1 MSRESEGFEGPGESE
16 ESAVPRT
23 RRRPAYG
30 RATAVRRLHLP
41 ERAGRLGL
49 SVREADRF
57 VAAGVTDDVLDTTH
71 FDTVRFPP
79 PPWAAE
85 AFAAAAGDGAHAYTP
100 YRGAAAVRR
109 PVAHEL
115 GRRLGTPV
123 DPERELLLTPGSQAG
138 LFATLAAL
146 VSPGD
151 TVALL
156 DPDYLFSERILRL
169 LGAHVHHVPLV
180 SRPAGDGPGGAREG
194 SPDDGPDGGLV
205 PDLDE
210 LAAALRAGAS
220 VVLFSHPNNP
230 TGAVYPPDV
239 VAGIAALV
247 REHDAF
253 AVVDELYARLVY
265 GAPLPRLIA
274 EPGMRGRC
282 ATVTGPSKTE
292 SLSGYRVG
300 VVVAPGDVVDG
311 AEDVLA
317 AMSLRAPAYAQHLL
331 TRWLR
336 DDEDFVRDRLAD
348 LRGLREQTAAWLADV
363 ADLGLRARGGP
374 RPPGTAYLFVD
385 ASALGVPDH
394 VLADRLVR
402 EAGVLVSPG
411 YQFGPRGI
419 GSFRVCYARDE
430 AVWEAALSR
439 MTAALR
445 ALAR

>member
-1 MSRESEGFEGPGESE
+1 M
-16 ESAVPRT
+16 
-23 RRRPAYG
+23 
-30 RATAVRRLHLP
+30 
-41 ERAGRLGL
+41 
-49 SVREADRF
+49 
-57 VAAGVTDDVLDTTH
+57 
-71 FDTVRFPP
+71 
-79 PPWAAE
+79 AE
-85 AFAAAAGDGAHAYTP
+85 
-100 YRGAAAVRR
+100 
-109 PVAHEL
+109 EL
-115 GRRLGTPV
+115 GRRLGTAV
-123 DPERELLLTPGSQAG
+123 DPDRELLLAPGSQAG

-180 SRPAGDGPGGAREG
+180 PDPAGGGPDGG
-194 SPDDGPDGGLV
+194 GPDGGLV

-210 LAAALRAGAS
+210 LAAALRGGAS
-220 VVLFSHPNNP
+220 AVLFSHPNNP
-230 TGAVYPPDV
+230 TGAVYPPGV
-239 VAGIAALV
+239 LAAIAALV
-247 REHDAF
+247 REHDAC

-265 GAPLPRLIA
+265 DAPLPRLAA

-292 SLSGYRVG
+292 SLSGYRLG
-300 VVVAPGDVVDG
+300 VVVAPPDVVDG

-336 DDEDFVRDRLAD
+336 DDEDFVQGRLAE
-348 LRGLREQTAAWLADV
+348 LRGLREQTAAWLAEA

-430 AVWEAALSR
+430 AVWAAALGR

-445 ALAR
+445 TLAR

>member
-1 MSRESEGFEGPGESE
+1 MSREPEVPGTD
-16 ESAVPRT
+16 RK
-23 RRRPAYG
+23 PARG

-41 ERAGRLGL
+41 ERAERLGL

-57 VAAGVTDDVLDTTH
+57 VAAGVTDEVLDTTH
-71 FDTVRFPP
+71 FDTARFPP

-85 AFAAAAGDGAHAYTP
+85 TFAAAAADGARAYTP

-109 PVAHEL
+109 PVAEEL
-115 GRRLGTPV
+115 GRRLGTAV
-123 DPERELLLTPGSQAG
+123 DPDRELLLTPGSQAG

-169 LGAHVHHVPLV
+169 LGVHVHHVPLV
-180 SRPAGDGPGGAREG
+180 PPVPPPAGGG
-194 SPDDGPDGGLV
+194 PDDGLV

-210 LAAALRAGAS
+210 LAAALRGGAS
-220 VVLFSHPNNP
+220 TVLFSHPNNP
-230 TGAVYPPDV
+230 TGAVYPPGV
-239 VAGIAALV
+239 LARIAALV

-265 GAPLPRLIA
+265 DAPLPRLAA

-336 DDEDFVRDRLAD
+336 DDEDFVRDRLAA
-348 LRGLREQTAAWLADV
+348 LRGLRERTAAWLADV
-363 ADLGLRARGGP
+363 ADLGLRAHGGP
-374 RPPGTAYLFVD
+374 RPPGTAYVFVD
-385 ASALGVPDH
+385 AAALGVPDH

-430 AVWEAALSR
+430 AVWDAALGR
-439 MTAALR
+439 MTAVLR
-445 ALAR
+445 ALAH

>member
-1 MSRESEGFEGPGESE
+1 MRSPEPASGRTHRKPG
-16 ESAVPRT
+16 
-23 RRRPAYG
+23 YG

-57 VAAGVTDDVLDTTH
+57 VAAGVTGDVLDTTH

-85 AFAAAAGDGAHAYTP
+85 TFAAAAADGAHAYTP

-109 PVAHEL
+109 PVAREL
-115 GRRLGTPV
+115 GRRLGIPV
-123 DPERELLLTPGSQAG
+123 DPDRELLLTPGSQAG

-151 TVALL
+151 TVALV

-180 SRPAGDGPGGAREG
+180 PGPAGAGPH
-194 SPDDGPDGGLV
+194 DGLV

-210 LAAALRAGAS
+210 LAAALRGGAS

-230 TGAVYPPDV
+230 TGAVYPPEV

-265 GAPLPRLIA
+265 DAPLPRLIA

-300 VVVAPGDVVDG
+300 VVVAPGDVADG

-336 DDEDFVRDRLAD
+336 DDEEFVRDRLAD
-348 LRGLREQTAAWLADV
+348 LRALREQTAVWLADA

-419 GSFRVCYARDE
+419 GSLRVCYARDE
-430 AVWEAALSR
+430 AVWAAALGR
-439 MTAALR
+439 MTTVLR

>member
-1 MSRESEGFEGPGESE
+1 MSRESEESEGFE
-16 ESAVPRT
+16 ESAAPRT

-71 FDTVRFPP
+71 FDTARFPP

-85 AFAAAAGDGAHAYTP
+85 AFAAAAADGAHAYTP

-169 LGAHVHHVPLV
+169 LGAHVHHVPLT

-194 SPDDGPDGGLV
+194 DPDGGLV

-253 AVVDELYARLVY
+253 AVVDELYARLVH
-265 GAPLPRLIA
+265 GAP
-274 EPGMRGRC
+274 
-282 ATVTGPSKTE
+282 S
-292 SLSGYRVG
+292 
-300 VVVAPGDVVDG
+300 
-311 AEDVLA
+311 
-317 AMSLRAPAYAQHLL
+317 PA
-331 TRWLR
+331 
-336 DDEDFVRDRLAD
+336 
-348 LRGLREQTAAWLADV
+348 
-363 ADLGLRARGGP
+363 
-374 RPPGTAYLFVD
+374 
-385 ASALGVPDH
+385 
-394 VLADRLVR
+394 
-402 EAGVLVSPG
+402 
-411 YQFGPRGI
+411 
-419 GSFRVCYARDE
+419 
-430 AVWEAALSR
+430 
-439 MTAALR
+439 
-445 ALAR
+445 

>member
-1 MSRESEGFEGPGESE
+1 MSGEPE
-16 ESAVPRT
+16 APR
-23 RRRPAYG
+23 RNRKPAYG
-30 RATAVRRLHLP
+30 RAAAVRRLHLP
-41 ERAGRLGL
+41 ERAERLGL

-79 PPWAAE
+79 PPWAAGT
-85 AFAAAAGDGAHAYTP
+85 FAAAAADGAHAYTP

-109 PVAHEL
+109 PVAQEL

-123 DPERELLLTPGSQAG
+123 DPDRELLLTPGSQAG

-151 TVALL
+151 TVALV
-156 DPDYLFSERILRL
+156 DPDYLFGERILRL
-169 LGAHVHHVPLV
+169 LGAHVHHVPLIG
-180 SRPAGDGPGGAREG
+180 RQAAGG
-194 SPDDGPDGGLV
+194 PDDGPHDGLV

-210 LAAALRAGAS
+210 LATALRGGAS

-230 TGAVYPPDV
+230 TGAVCPPGV
-239 VAGIAALV
+239 LAGIAALV

-265 GAPLPRLIA
+265 DAPLPRLVA

-311 AEDVLA
+311 AEDVIA

-348 LRGLREQTAAWLADV
+348 LRALREQTAAWLADV

-430 AVWEAALSR
+430 AVWTAALGR
-439 MTAALR
+439 MTTALR